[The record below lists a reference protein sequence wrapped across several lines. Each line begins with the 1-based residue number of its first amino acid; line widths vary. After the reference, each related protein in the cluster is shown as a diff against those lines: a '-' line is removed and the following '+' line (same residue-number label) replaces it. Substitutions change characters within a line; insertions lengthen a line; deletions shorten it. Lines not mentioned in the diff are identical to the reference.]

1 MFLCFLIFSKVNRG
15 DEYED
20 VPLYEEDYSDENDLP
35 PIRNIRLSKNPE
47 EWSVSDTVKFLAQT
61 SDCAHLASF
70 IREDAIDGH
79 AFLLLNYPTV
89 KEYWRLK
96 TETAI
101 NLCQHIE
108 SVRLAHIMQFS

>member
-1 MFLCFLIFSKVNRG
+1 MFLIGTQDYYG
-15 DEYED
+15 DKNED
-20 VPLYEEDYSDENDLP
+20 VSFYEEQFADHDGLP

-47 EWSVSDTVKFLAQT
+47 EWTVSDTVKFLAQT

-70 IREDAIDGH
+70 IREEAIDGQ

-89 KEYWRLK
+89 KEYWHLK

-108 SVRLAHIMQFS
+108 SVRLAHIMQFP